1 MDRLSTGPNTPVSTF
16 YTGLKTYNAS
26 QIQSSFAST
35 AFSCAI
41 CLEDRK
47 GKGCI
52 QMPGCGC
59 VLYVSVVVTCPSL
72 LTCSC
77 VPCLSSGWTLAIT
90 EGSLEN
96 VFCPSVTCTKERAI
110 KEDKTGDC
118 GSAITASLVESVV
131 GQGLRERWEWIT
143 ENRKAE
149 TGGSLTP
156 RSEVSL
162 MANRLMWSRSN
173 VYHLPPARLSKACA
187 SSCSALGRRS

>member
-1 MDRLSTGPNTPVSTF
+1 MGRYWRLLVGAWSRERCVYEVRASSPCQVFADDRLSTGPNTPVSTF

-59 VLYVSVVVTCPSL
+59 VLYVFLVVNCPSL

-149 TGGSLTP
+149 TGESWA
-156 RSEVSL
+156 SEKL
-162 MANRLMWSRSN
+162 
-173 VYHLPPARLSKACA
+173 LSH
-187 SSCSALGRRS
+187 SG

>member
-1 MDRLSTGPNTPVSTF
+1 MGRYWRLLVGAWSRERCVYEVRASSPCEVFTDDRLSTGPNTPVSTF

-59 VLYVSVVVTCPSL
+59 VLYVSLVVTCPTL

-118 GSAITASLVESVV
+118 GSTITASLIESVV

-149 TGGSLTP
+149 TGGSWAL
-156 RSEVSL
+156 EKL
-162 MANRLMWSRSN
+162 
-173 VYHLPPARLSKACA
+173 LSH
-187 SSCSALGRRS
+187 SG